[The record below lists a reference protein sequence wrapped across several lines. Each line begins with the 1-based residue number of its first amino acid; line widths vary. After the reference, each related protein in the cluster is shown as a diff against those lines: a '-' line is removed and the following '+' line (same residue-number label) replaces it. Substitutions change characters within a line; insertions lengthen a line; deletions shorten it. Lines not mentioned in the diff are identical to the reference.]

1 MTITDTVTGFLA
13 QHGLALI
20 EGSGSTVLVF
30 VIIKH
35 IPTWPPLPGFSP
47 AVFEKIYN
55 WGRDSL
61 QDFASQ
67 RGGQQ
72 NPQPPAAPPA
82 QPGAGKE

>member
-1 MTITDTVTGFLA
+1 MTAIDYLA
-13 QHGLALI
+13 QHGLDLI
-20 EGSGSTVLVF
+20 EGSGGTVLVF

-35 IPTWPPLPGFSP
+35 IPTWPISW
-47 AVFEKIYN
+47 EKLYN
-55 WGRDSL
+55 WGRDSA

-67 RGGQQ
+67 RTGGPQ